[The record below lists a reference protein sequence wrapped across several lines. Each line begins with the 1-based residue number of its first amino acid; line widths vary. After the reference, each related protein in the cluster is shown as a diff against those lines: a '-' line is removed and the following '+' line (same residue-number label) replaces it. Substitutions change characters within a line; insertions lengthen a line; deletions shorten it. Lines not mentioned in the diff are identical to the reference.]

1 MGPNTVVLWDPGP
14 DRSQRGR
21 GPYRGAV
28 SSGPGH
34 NHSARVRVKA
44 RHPLLMEW
52 AGAGSLFSL
61 RTAPLAPGGEAETG
75 RKPNHCVPTRATSDT
90 GG

>member
-61 RTAPLAPGGEAETG
+61 RIASLAPGGEAETG
-75 RKPNHCVPTRATSDT
+75 RKPNHCVPTRATNA
-90 GG
+90 GH